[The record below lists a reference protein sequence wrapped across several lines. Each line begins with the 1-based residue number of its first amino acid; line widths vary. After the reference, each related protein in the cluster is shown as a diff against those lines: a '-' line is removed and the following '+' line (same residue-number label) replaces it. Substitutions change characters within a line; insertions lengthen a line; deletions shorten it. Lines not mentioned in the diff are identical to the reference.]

1 VLGRAKRLPVPH
13 RIGIRNQGRVPELA
27 TLVHVANLTVLQ
39 HAAEHLARGLA
50 IAPQLL
56 DDAEEHFFFLG
67 PEVPDPLQHAGAVGA
82 NGARLGSLRFLPRE
96 QGNARAAQ
104 SVDELDIRCS
114 KAAG

>member
-1 VLGRAKRLPVPH
+1 MLGRAKRLPVPH

-82 NGARLGSLRFLPRE
+82 DSARLGSLRFLPRK
-96 QGNARAAQ
+96 QWKRALPKV
-104 SVDELDIRCS
+104 STSFDIRCS

>member
-1 VLGRAKRLPVPH
+1 MLGRTNRLPVPH
-13 RIGIRNQGRVPELA
+13 RIGIRNQGRVPELT
-27 TLVHVANLTVLQ
+27 TLVHVANLTVLE
-39 HAAEHLARGLA
+39 HAAQHLARGLA

-56 DDAEEHFFFLG
+56 DDAEEHFFFVG

-82 NGARLGSLRFLPRE
+82 DGARLGNLRFLPRE

-104 SVDELDIRCS
+104 SVDELRHPLF